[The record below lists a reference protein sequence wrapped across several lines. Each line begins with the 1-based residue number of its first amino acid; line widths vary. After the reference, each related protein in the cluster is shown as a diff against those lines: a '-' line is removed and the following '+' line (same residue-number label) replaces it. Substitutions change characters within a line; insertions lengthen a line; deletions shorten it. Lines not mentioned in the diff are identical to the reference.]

1 MKFYQLFLAAFHEP
15 KKLAAFRLLP
25 IGRVIRYAF
34 LFILLMTLISFT
46 RFSLGDAELFEASA
60 ELTEYSQTIGGL
72 IYPMAFIFQFVI
84 ATFYVFVR
92 ISIFAAIG
100 IWIGKLMK
108 RRVEY
113 RFLWRTSAIAI
124 TVPLL
129 LTILLD
135 LFQFLETSGILFS
148 SLLHI
153 GYLFFALKY
162 YPKAAK

>member
-1 MKFYQLFLAAFHEP
+1 MKFHHIILAAFHEP

-25 IGRVIRYAF
+25 IGRVIRHAF
-34 LFILLMTLISFT
+34 LFILLMALLSFI
-46 RFSLGDAELFEASA
+46 RFSFGDAELFEASP
-60 ELTEYSQTIGGL
+60 ELTEYSKTIGGL

-84 ATFYVFVR
+84 STFYVFVR

-100 IWIGKLMK
+100 LWIGKLMK

-113 RFLWRTSAIAI
+113 RLIWRTTAIAI

-129 LTILLD
+129 LTIFLD
-135 LFQFLETSGILFS
+135 FFHFRETFSIIIS

-153 GYLFFALKY
+153 GYLIFALKY
-162 YPKAAK
+162 YPKTAK

>member
-1 MKFYQLFLAAFHEP
+1 MKFQQLFLAAIHEP

-25 IGRVIRYAF
+25 IGRVFRYAF
-34 LFILLMTLISFT
+34 LFVLVMTTISFI
-46 RFSLGDAELFEASA
+46 RFSLGDADLFEASA
-60 ELTEYSQTIGGL
+60 ELADYSKTIGGL

-84 ATFYVFVR
+84 STFYVFVR

-100 IWIGKLMK
+100 MIIGNIMK

-113 RFLWRTSAIAI
+113 RFLWRTTAIAI

-129 LTILLD
+129 ITIILD
-135 LFQFLETSGILFS
+135 FFPILETFGTVVTSIV
-148 SLLHI
+148 HI
-153 GYLFFALKY
+153 GYVAFALKY

>member
-1 MKFYQLFLAAFHEP
+1 MKFNQLFLAAFHEP

-46 RFSLGDAELFEASA
+46 RFSLGDADLFEATP
-60 ELTEYSQTIGGL
+60 ELTEYSQTIGVL
-72 IYPMAFIFQFVI
+72 IYPMAFVSQFVI

-100 IWIGKLMK
+100 IWIGKAMG

-113 RFLWRTSAIAI
+113 RFIWRTTAIAI
-124 TVPLL
+124 TAPLL
-129 LTILLD
+129 VTIFLD
-135 LFQFLETSGILFS
+135 FFQFHETFSILFS
-148 SLLHI
+148 SLIHI
-153 GYLFFALKY
+153 GYLSIALKY
-162 YPKAAK
+162 YPKAVK